1 MVYRG
6 LGGVNLPACFEEC
19 EEGGGRGGSDFG
31 FLSTTTKKEVAVDY
45 IGDKEMPVLFRI
57 EVGDMDRGASIS
69 FLSQV
74 FVCVHGMFDVVP
86 LHVSALCVD
95 WRKET
100 FLWLLTRPVR
110 RRVFSRDAWE

>member
-6 LGGVNLPACFEEC
+6 LGGVKLPACFEEG

-45 IGDKEMPVLFRI
+45 IGDKQMPVLFRI
-57 EVGDMDRGASIS
+57 AVGDLDRGASIS

-74 FVCVHGMFDVVP
+74 CVCVWTCMDGGGVLP
-86 LHVSALCVD
+86 APRPCHVSARRTVA
-95 WRKET
+95 T
-100 FLWLLTRPVR
+100 FVY
-110 RRVFSRDAWE
+110 

>member
-1 MVYRG
+1 VVYRG

-74 FVCVHGMFDVVP
+74 CVCVCGRAWLEGACFLRLDPVMS
-86 LHVSALCVD
+86 LHVV
-95 WRKET
+95 
-100 FLWLLTRPVR
+100 LL
-110 RRVFSRDAWE
+110 